1 MLAKNSVFLCYQR
14 RMLANVCEFGGSLE
28 FAMVRKELQTFAN
41 VRKQFLR
48 SQRNFEH
55 VQNFFA
61 NCGKYIFANFSQRV
75 LSVRK
80 HSQTFATFVNAGCKW
95 FANVLFLSPMLLT
108 TWSFRIIS
116 QKFAKGLL
124 TFANDRGEPWFSPIF
139 VRKLFANVYNSL
151 RTLAKK

>member
-14 RMLANVCEFGGSLE
+14 RMIANVCEFGGSLE

-80 HSQTFATFVNAGCKW
+80 HSQTFATFENAGLNDSLT
-95 FANVLFLSPMLLT
+95 FSFFSP
-108 TWSFRIIS
+108 FRIIS
-116 QKFAKGLL
+116 QKFAK
-124 TFANDRGEPWFSPIF
+124 
-139 VRKLFANVYNSL
+139 VR
-151 RTLAKK
+151 